1 VKPRLASPRLLRGGI
16 GLAVLLGLGLGCTKD
31 PARPLPSPGSFRGQS
46 IDNYPAWSNDGSS
59 IAYFRFFNSSDGPVG
74 IYIISRWGGKP
85 RLVVP
90 GLFYAFRFSPDD
102 RRLAGVTLVSGSI
115 QLVIIEVATGQ
126 MTFPIAVSPGRAV
139 HRPGWS
145 PDGQR
150 IAYARGWSSSE
161 PPDSGGIHI
170 LDLRTGEDR
179 PIGGPGTILRGGE
192 PRWLPTEQIAFVELE
207 GGRLQ
212 LKVIDPDGRNLRTLH
227 RSRVSDT
234 YQSLHWYE
242 RHTMGQRGV
251 LFTDNDL
258 PPYGGLFLARPD
270 GGAVVRMPDFWAP
283 VGSTDVEAFSPD
295 GEEIVHHGVDPVD
308 SLDILFV
315 SRVGDQASASTRQLT
330 RYSPPPPAQTSS
342 LPDPAFVGDLFQ
354 EPLLLGPSHPG
365 PAVCANPRNVPGT
378 KQTSS

>member
-1 VKPRLASPRLLRGGI
+1 
-16 GLAVLLGLGLGCTKD
+16 
-31 PARPLPSPGSFRGQS
+31 
-46 IDNYPAWSNDGSS
+46 
-59 IAYFRFFNSSDGPVG
+59 
-74 IYIISRWGGKP
+74 
-85 RLVVP
+85 LVVP

-126 MTFPIAVSPGRAV
+126 MTFPLAVSPGRLV
-139 HRPGWS
+139 HRPSWS

-150 IAYARGWSSSE
+150 IAYARGWSFSE

-170 LDLRTGEDR
+170 LDLRTGQDR
-179 PIGGPGTILRGGE
+179 PIGGAGTILNGGE
-192 PRWLPTEQIAFVELE
+192 PRWLPTDQIAFVELDA
-207 GGRLQ
+207 GRLR
-212 LKVIDPDGRNLRTLH
+212 LMVVDPDGQNVRTLH
-227 RSRVSDT
+227 RSRREQT
-234 YQSLHWYE
+234 YRSLHWYE

-283 VGSTDVEAFSPD
+283 VSSTDAVAFSPD

-308 SLDILFV
+308 SLDVLFV

-342 LPDPAFVGDLFQ
+342 PPDPAFVRNPFQ
-354 EPLLLGPSHPG
+354 SP
-365 PAVCANPRNVPGT
+365 
-378 KQTSS
+378 